1 MIVDDAIEDLSENPS
16 GVTTK
21 SGKSIPDADFVVR
34 IPCQCRARNAKVDS
48 CKRQIQVRAFGA
60 TPNTPFLK
68 SLGDDVLND
77 SGRVKVNEFLE
88 VAGHPGVYA
97 LGDIIDWKEEKQ
109 AAKIAG
115 QSAVVIANLLSF
127 LAGGPSK
134 KAYKGSVEA
143 IIIPLGKVSPRLV
156 FLWLFSRSGRMAN
169 RTRIDW
175 WCRLGRLLRRHHARR
190 LGGEDHQGQGSLH
203 QDLTISVWPLVTE
216 V

>member
-1 MIVDDAIEDLSENPS
+1 M
-16 GVTTK
+16 
-21 SGKSIPDADFVVR
+21 
-34 IPCQCRARNAKVDS
+34 
-48 CKRQIQVRAFGA
+48 RAFGA

-88 VAGHPGVYA
+88 VAGHPGVFA

-143 IIIPLGKVSPRLV
+143 IIIPLGKVSPRRV
-156 FLWLFSRSGRMAN
+156 FLWLCSSRGAWL
-169 RTRIDW
+169 I
-175 WCRLGRLLRRHHARR
+175 GHA
-190 LGGEDHQGQGSLH
+190 
-203 QDLTISVWPLVTE
+203 
-216 V
+216 